1 MRVVFLHG
9 LESGPHGSKYQLL
22 GGLGLGEVLAPDCYG
37 VLDPGERLLRI
48 REVLK
53 GEASLL
59 LVGSSFGGL
68 MALRYAERWPEQV
81 AGLVLCAPAVHRAD
95 WPAPPAPRG
104 IPLAVLHGRQDEV
117 VPLAAVLAWAG
128 PDLQVTVVEDGHR
141 LEQSR
146 AVLAQL
152 VQDTW
157 RRLEPPSQR
166 PDIARHRED
175 EPPLPA
181 GSERRTGTRH
191 LSDP

>member
-1 MRVVFLHG
+1 
-9 LESGPHGSKYQLL
+9 
-22 GGLGLGEVLAPDCYG
+22 
-37 VLDPGERLLRI
+37 
-48 REVLK
+48 
-53 GEASLL
+53 
-59 LVGSSFGGL
+59 
-68 MALRYAERWPEQV
+68 QV

-166 PDIARHRED
+166 PDIAR
-175 EPPLPA
+175 
-181 GSERRTGTRH
+181 
-191 LSDP
+191 